1 MESSNESITLATAP
15 AVPISRPRST
25 VHLPLYRAYNAAS
38 DTWEPCPNEFEGQ
51 SGCRMWSRF
60 HHRAMTCPEARISTA
75 AHLALAASQPAI
87 SIIEKRWSEETAT
100 SGKASS
106 LSIISELAA
115 FENFLLL

>member
-1 MESSNESITLATAP
+1 MNLSLWQQHRGVLCTFHCIALTMLLLIRGSRAP
-15 AVPISRPRST
+15 TSLKGNQDV
-25 VHLPLYRAYNAAS
+25 
-38 DTWEPCPNEFEGQ
+38 ECGQ
-51 SGCRMWSRF
+51 DF
-60 HHRAMTCPEARISTA
+60 RISTA

-115 FENFLLL
+115 VENFLLL